1 MNYFKSKVIILL
13 FPIFILKAFAY
24 HPENFNS
31 SKNDFKLADLPM
43 KIEIVEYN
51 PRWPEM
57 YRNEA
62 TPIKS
67 ALDDNY
73 VVIHHF
79 GSTSVPGLV
88 AKPKI
93 DILAVVKNFSSIN
106 VLELEK
112 IGFENKGEIIKTGR
126 YFRKKESKNNL
137 QVHLHIFEENNPM
150 MEKNLRFRDWLRT
163 HEEDRNAYA
172 KFKIELACLHDDGM
186 KYCNAKTNFVNQ
198 IHNKIDKVIQNNQE
212 KFLAVKKL
220 NLPIGEYA
228 ITGSGPLG
236 IRNLKEINDIDII
249 VTSKLWNKLVSKYGE
264 VNQNGVKKVIIPES
278 LIEIFCDTSFN
289 EQTKEKDEP
298 NVAERIAQ
306 SKVIDGLPFESLKN
320 TLYYKYRMG
329 RDKDFNDI
337 KLIEAWQK
345 VQK

>member
-13 FPIFILKAFAY
+13 FPIFILKVFAH

-31 SKNDFKLADLPM
+31 SKDDFKLADLPM

-51 PRWPEM
+51 SRWPEM
-57 YRNEA
+57 YKNEA
-62 TPIKS
+62 TPIKN
-67 ALDDNY
+67 ALDDNC
-73 VVIHHF
+73 VAIHHF
-79 GSTSVPGLV
+79 GSTSVLGLV

-93 DILAVVKNFSSIN
+93 DILGVVKNFSSIN

-112 IGFENKGEIIKTGR
+112 IGLENKGEIIKTGR
-126 YFRKKESKNNL
+126 YFRKKESKTNL

-150 MEKNLRFRDWLRT
+150 IERNLRFRNWLCT
-163 HEEDRNAYA
+163 HEEDLNAYA
-172 KFKIELACLHDDGM
+172 KLKIELACLHDDGM
-186 KYCNAKTNFVNQ
+186 KYCNAKTDFVNQ
-198 IHNKIDKVIQNNQE
+198 IHNKIDTVIRNNQE
-212 KFLAVKKL
+212 KFSAVKKL
-220 NLPIGEYA
+220 NLPNGQYA

-249 VTSKLWNKLVSKYGE
+249 VTSKLWNELVSKYGE
-264 VNQNGVKKVIIPES
+264 VNQNGVKKIVLLDG
-278 LIEIFCDTSFN
+278 LIEIFCESSFYT
-289 EQTKEKDEP
+289 QPKEKDEL

-306 SKVIDGLPFESLKN
+306 SEIIDDLSFESLKN
-320 TLYYKYRMG
+320 TLYYKHRMG

-345 VQK
+345 V